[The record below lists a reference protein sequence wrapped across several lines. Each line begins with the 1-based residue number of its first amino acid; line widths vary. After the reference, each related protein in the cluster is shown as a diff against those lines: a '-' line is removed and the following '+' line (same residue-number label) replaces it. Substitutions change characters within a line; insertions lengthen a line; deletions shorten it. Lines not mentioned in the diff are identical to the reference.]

1 MSGGRLFNSRIRT
14 SRAGGSTRFERMRR
28 ESRIRVL
35 TPHSS
40 VEECS
45 MRLATAWSRRITE
58 ALTRSWR
65 HVGRLGKLAVVGG
78 VALCLALGA
87 TAARFSLGAATTDT
101 RSLRGGLPVPPHHL
115 HAIKNAAASCPPL

>member
-1 MSGGRLFNSRIRT
+1 MSGGRLFNSPIRT

-40 VEECS
+40 VEEGS

-65 HVGRLGKLAVVGG
+65 HVGRLGKPAGG
-78 VALCLALGA
+78 GGRRCPLALGGA
-87 TAARFSLGAATTDT
+87 GAPLTRVARPHEPRTLAVGGRGA
-101 RSLRGGLPVPPHHL
+101 P
-115 HAIKNAAASCPPL
+115 